1 MAKIKAFILGI
12 CLLFAGTCFGYDSP
26 VAQDNCF
33 ASVHQVAAIEY
44 PAVDIIEYAAP
55 TADELRLQVA
65 ETYNSFIGV
74 REATGRNDGAE
85 VKMFLAVTGFAEG
98 NPWCAA
104 FAAYCFTVND
114 IPNPKSAWSP
124 AWFPKYATIDHNREI
139 PKQADV
145 FGLYNNSLG
154 RIAHA
159 GFVDRWPRDADF
171 FLPLKATRI
180 MQDHGKVTEFTKSED
195 LNELH
200 TE

>member
-33 ASVHQVAAIEY
+33 ASVHQVAVLEY
-44 PAVDIIEYAAP
+44 PAIEIVSPP
-55 TADELRLQVA
+55 TADEIRTQVA
-65 ETYNSFIGV
+65 DTYLSFLNV

-104 FAAYCFTVND
+104 FVAYCFTVND

-124 AWFPKYATIDHNREI
+124 AWFPKYATIDHHRE
-139 PKQADV
+139 PPTQADV
-145 FGLYNNSLG
+145 FGLYFNNLG
-154 RIAHA
+154 RIAHV
-159 GFVDRWPRDADF
+159 GFVDRWPRDGDF
-171 FLPLKATRI
+171 FLPLKATPTMPDRERETVFI
-180 MQDHGKVTEFTKSED
+180 RSVDR
-195 LNELH
+195 NEQH
-200 TE
+200 TA